1 MGETLIHPVQGGILK
16 RKVVEG
22 LLEEV
27 AFEQR
32 LEVREIWRKRRG
44 TSKSKGPE
52 AGWA

>member
-1 MGETLIHPVQGGILK
+1 MGETLFNPVQGDILK
-16 RKVVEG
+16 WEVVEG

-32 LEVREIWRKRRG
+32 LEVRRIWRKHRG

-52 AGWA
+52 AAWA